1 MQIIYIHLFPL
12 SQYCFGFFFNEGEYN
27 LKNFS
32 KLHWYTKF

>member
-1 MQIIYIHLFPL
+1 MQIICIHYFPL
-12 SQYCFGFFFNEGEYN
+12 SQYCFGFFKKGEHN